1 MQNAIWIRALKSSK
15 SALPRIPDLNSYEV
29 GVVRRVF
36 DYCVRFDP
44 SAMPETWG
52 FAWRMSLKGGDGQRY
67 NLPVNFVT

>member
-1 MQNAIWIRALKSSK
+1 MPNAISIKALKSSK

-52 FAWRMSLKGGDGQRY
+52 FAWQTCANGGGGQRY
-67 NLPVNFVT
+67 NLLVNFVT